1 MMQIKIPL
9 GCPSML
15 GLMNM
20 HPGTMAGVI
29 ACAALAAGGLAQA
42 QGGERTG
49 EQIVKQQCATCHQ
62 TGVGGAPRID
72 DRSAW
77 ARRMK
82 LGLNATV
89 RSATKGHGAMPARGG
104 MADITDTELRSAI
117 LYMFYPGAAAVKAD
131 AATRPAAR
139 DPNLKIVG
147 GTEIYLGVMLAD
159 ARHLPEPKPKGK
171 GYYHLNITLRD
182 SDTKAEIKD
191 AQVQARVANPVTGGD
206 TKDLVPMD
214 LPSAGS
220 GSYGN
225 YFRMTGA
232 EPYTITVQVR
242 RAQAASPIE
251 AKFAFKR

>member
-1 MMQIKIPL
+1 MQIKFPL
-9 GCPSML
+9 QCPSML
-15 GLMNM
+15 DFMKLD
-20 HPGTMAGVI
+20 PRTAAGVV
-29 ACAALAAGGLAQA
+29 ACAALVAGGLALA

-62 TGVGGAPRID
+62 TGVNGAPRID
-72 DRSAW
+72 DRAAW

-82 LGLNATV
+82 FGLNATV

-104 MADITDTELRSAI
+104 LADITDAEVRSAI
-117 LYMFYPGAAAVKAD
+117 LYMFYPGAPAVTAD
-131 AATRPAAR
+131 AATKPAAR

-159 ARHLPEPKPKGK
+159 AVHLPEPKPKGR
-171 GYYHLNITLRD
+171 GYYHINITLRD

-191 AQVQARVANPVTGGD
+191 AHVQARVANPVTGGE
-206 TKDLVPMD
+206 TKDLVAMD
-214 LPSAGS
+214 LPSAGA

-232 EPYTITVQVR
+232 EPYTITVEVH
-242 RAQAASPIE
+242 RAQTATPIE
-251 AKFAFKR
+251 AKFRFKR